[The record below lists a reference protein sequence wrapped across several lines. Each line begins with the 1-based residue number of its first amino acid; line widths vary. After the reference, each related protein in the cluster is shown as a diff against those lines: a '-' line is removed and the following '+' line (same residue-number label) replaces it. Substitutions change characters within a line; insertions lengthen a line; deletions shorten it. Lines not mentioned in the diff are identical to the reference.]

1 MKKLLVLFLLATTF
15 NVAAQ
20 KSVLLRANYNIGDKY
35 LVNVDQSQNMGAQG
49 GLDMKIVMDMSI
61 LNKEQDTLTAQT
73 KIKSIVMNMLQG
85 GQVMSFDSSTKD
97 EDLDEI
103 GKMMKQ
109 QFAPM
114 MQANIITKMN
124 TRGEILN
131 VDVQPMTPGMEQF
144 TKQSGSINYPEE
156 KISVGYSWTEDDTQN
171 GMKIATVYK
180 VSKIENGNVYL
191 DVTGTV
197 SGLGTGTVKGNTV
210 IDIETG
216 MQSKA
221 NVEIVID
228 MNGSEMKIS
237 TKSTTTKV

>member
-20 KSVLLRANYNIGDKY
+20 KFVLLRANYNTGDKY

>member
-1 MKKLLVLFLLATTF
+1 MKKLLVLLLLITTF

-20 KSVLLRANYNIGDKY
+20 KSVLLRANYNTGDKY

-124 TRGEILN
+124 TRGETLN

-144 TKQSGSINYPEE
+144 TKQSGSIKYPKE

-171 GMKIATVYK
+171 GMKITTVYT

-210 IDIETG
+210 IDIKTG

-237 TKSTTTKV
+237 TKSTTTKI